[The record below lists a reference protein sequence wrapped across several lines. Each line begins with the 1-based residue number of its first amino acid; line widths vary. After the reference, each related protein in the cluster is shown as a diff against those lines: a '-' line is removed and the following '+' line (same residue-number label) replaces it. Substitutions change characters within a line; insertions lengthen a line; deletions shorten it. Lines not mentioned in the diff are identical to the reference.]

1 MKDMQRIFE
10 DERRGRAPSSRNPSG
25 TGRLFPP
32 ASSRTACVGPAT
44 RRGPLL
50 AGGKM
55 RSRHRATLIVY
66 RWRNPGAQ

>member
-10 DERRGRAPSSRNPSG
+10 DERRGRAPSWSNPSG

-50 AGGKM
+50 AGGKI
-55 RSRHRATLIVY
+55 RSRHGAILIVN
-66 RWRNPGAQ
+66 RP